1 MGHGA
6 VVAIIAEEGSARGI
20 AEQSGYPRIPLK
32 KRPAVLGIYY
42 FLAQETAGVATPL
55 VGRVIDSIGPSAS
68 FLLIAA
74 MATLLAVFVLL
85 FRHRI

>member
-1 MGHGA
+1 M
-6 VVAIIAEEGSARGI
+6 VLTIIARRVLHGGLPGNRDIRAS
-20 AEQSGYPRIPLK
+20 PLK
-32 KRPAVLGIYY
+32 KRVTVLGIYH

-68 FLLIAA
+68 FVPIAA
-74 MATLLAVFVLL
+74 VTTLLAVFVLL